1 MSSIG
6 RLAMSMI
13 SGSNENTLTLANL
26 NFNFSLYKVEAP
38 KEYLGLGN
46 ALSHSRRESAESG
59 SSHRTARKLGALF
72 EQLVPKTEELFKAY
86 GTRVSEISVSQSNT
100 NSNGSHGAFHEHL
113 GVDGT
118 TIWAAATSGKSA
130 IGMNLLAC
138 MLAELWDADE
148 ATSIWVELVAARRQ
162 EIRSNCDGTEPS
174 HFAPLAAAAED
185 ISRVELR
192 EWDASARAWREVARA
207 ARVRQNKQL
216 ELVVH
221 NVPVPVDRET
231 KAYQSVMRAWKT
243 AMTLAEDLIR
253 GMPQRVQSGA
263 ILLALLAWSIYPD
276 MDVFGGA
283 ETKTIRQHDEL
294 VTPGG
299 KLTIG
304 LESADPESQD
314 GVHWSL
320 YLEHLRFYGD
330 PVLRQRTAGSDT
342 TKVSF
347 HDFKYAVLGSFLSS
361 WRVPRSGI
369 HSAAALLVT
378 LWDWLLLSLDNEDV
392 VKRSGMADSLVYEW
406 KVHFSCKENWLK
418 LLVDA
423 ARDLVKD
430 QEACDEM
437 TLKLVETGL
446 RKGRYFLCEEIYH
459 PAPAFGLLDIGMIL
473 DLFEYGPDK
482 IDLLRQ
488 IAERRRLPADRAI
501 IRYLDDTSTDY
512 EYMTVFPE
520 KFEAQ
525 DGESLGSY
533 YHIRWVSQNWKDL
546 RHTYCRCF
554 SSCTAECT
562 CKKAGQPCHRRC
574 HEASRTSCGNNQQ
587 SQDQKPS
594 IPMPD
599 ERELVQEYH
608 NDSILHRKDRPGF
621 SWLHA
626 PVQLRKPGILPP
638 DERTDSRTLQFE
650 FCIGNPYQ
658 CGIFIAK
665 ESEEPALESNTMT
678 EFLTMSDLT
687 EILKEH
693 KFDAAR
699 LLRRLDISDFGL
711 KSPRENMGETSY
723 WGYNSE
729 TPSTPTYSSE
739 EESIDLRGRA
749 LYISSLKAIGS
760 AAEVYKPLEGA
771 SVSLRVLQRTLG
783 KSKWIRKATDHYF
796 KIPSG
801 HWESFSPFKMDRGS
815 TFSCI
820 SMFET
825 GTLDLSSLFLTNVMA
840 ISSGNSILTLA
851 ALLCD
856 PSNEPLEHEM
866 RHLSGNVGK
875 AGVAMLIP
883 PAEPRALKDDFGDW
897 KVINHE
903 PYDGEC
909 RDSFGGTTMHLSFSG
924 YEQAIVPLKTH
935 GAQDFGAQDF
945 GAFYLESVVSVFDRR
960 KWIAD
965 LDIMSGLA
973 HGGFRRFTYSTLCNH
988 DREMKLPPFA
998 AASIDKWEELLDRPD
1013 ETGIVRGFQN
1023 SIARLAATCVSIR
1036 RKHPTIVLSG
1046 ETCWE
1051 CLLEELKDQNRDIS
1065 KLILIQ

>member
-6 RLAMSMI
+6 RLAMSLI

-72 EQLVPKTEELFKAY
+72 EQLVPKTEELIRAY
-86 GTRVSEISVSQSNT
+86 GTRVSEISVSQPNT
-100 NSNGSHGAFHEHL
+100 NSHGSHGAFREHL

-118 TIWAAATSGKSA
+118 TIWAAATSGESA

-192 EWDASARAWREVARA
+192 EWDASARAWRQIARA
-207 ARVRQNKQL
+207 ARMRQHKQL

-221 NVPVPVDRET
+221 NVPVLVDKET

-243 AMTLAEDLIR
+243 AMTLAEDLIK
-253 GMPQRVQSGA
+253 GMPHRVQSGA

-283 ETKTIRQHDEL
+283 EIKTIHQHDEL
-294 VTPGG
+294 VSPGG

-347 HDFKYAVLGSFLSS
+347 HDFKYTVLGSFLSS
-361 WRVPRSGI
+361 WRIPRSEI
-369 HSAAALLVT
+369 LSAAALLVT
-378 LWDWLLLSLDNEDV
+378 FWDWLVLSLDNEDV
-392 VKRSGMADSLVYEW
+392 VKSFEITDSIGYGRKVQGYEC
-406 KVHFSCKENWLK
+406 KANFSCKENWLK
-418 LLVDA
+418 LLADA

-430 QEACDEM
+430 QESCDQM

-446 RKGRYFLCEEIYH
+446 RKGRPFLCDEMYL
-459 PAPAFGLLDIGMIL
+459 PAPAFGLLDIRMIL
-473 DLFEYGPDK
+473 DLLEFGPDK
-482 IDLLRQ
+482 IDLLRR
-488 IAERRRLPADRAI
+488 IAERKRLPADRVI
-501 IRYLDDTSTDY
+501 IQYLDDTSTNY

-525 DGESLGSY
+525 DGESL
-533 YHIRWVSQNWKDL
+533 
-546 RHTYCRCF
+546 
-554 SSCTAECT
+554 ECT

-587 SQDQKPS
+587 SQDQS
-594 IPMPD
+594 QSNPMPD

-608 NDSILHRKDRPGF
+608 NDSMMHTKDRLAF
-621 SWLHA
+621 SWLNA
-626 PVQLRKPGILPP
+626 PIQLRKLGTLPP
-638 DERTDSRTLQFE
+638 DEQADSRTLQFE
-650 FCIGNPYQ
+650 FCIGNPQ
-658 CGIFIAK
+658 TGAIFIVK
-665 ESEEPALESNTMT
+665 ESEQPARKFDTRKGLPS
-678 EFLTMSDLT
+678 MSDLT
-687 EILKEH
+687 EILKDR

-699 LLRRLDISDFGL
+699 LLRRLHVSNFGL
-711 KSPRENMGETSY
+711 ELPRKSKHKMIYS
-723 WGYNSE
+723 GYNGDTDSH
-729 TPSTPTYSSE
+729 SSE
-739 EESIDLRGRA
+739 DESIHWHLDA
-749 LYISSLKAIGS
+749 KEAYISSLKAIAS

-783 KSKWIRKATDHYF
+783 KSKWTQTAAYHYLTHL
-796 KIPSG
+796 SG
-801 HWESFSPFKMDRGS
+801 RWEFFSPFKLDRSS
-815 TFSCI
+815 TLSCI
-820 SMFET
+820 LMFET
-825 GTLDLSSLFLTNVMA
+825 GTLDLSSKLLTNVMA

-856 PSNEPLEHEM
+856 PYNEPLEHEM

-883 PAEPRALKDDFGDW
+883 PAEPRAFKDDFGDW

-909 RDSFGGTTMHLSFSG
+909 QDSFGGTTMHLSLTG
-924 YEQAIVPLKTH
+924 YEQAIVQSQKH
-935 GAQDFGAQDF
+935 GAQDFGV
-945 GAFYLESVVSVFDRR
+945 FYLESVVSVFDRS
-960 KWIAD
+960 KWVAD

-973 HGGFRRFTYSTLCNH
+973 HDGFRRFTHGTTCDH
-988 DREMKLPPFA
+988 AREMKVPSFA

-1013 ETGIVRGFQN
+1013 ETGVVRGFQN
-1023 SIARLAATCVSIR
+1023 SIARLAATCVSIQR
-1036 RKHPTIVLSG
+1036 NHPTIVLSG

-1051 CLLEELKDQNRDIS
+1051 CLLEEIKSQHKDIS

>member
-6 RLAMSMI
+6 RLAMSLI

-86 GTRVSEISVSQSNT
+86 GTRVSEISVSQPKT
-100 NSNGSHGAFHEHL
+100 NNNGSHGAFHEHL

-148 ATSIWVELVAARRQ
+148 ATSIWVELVAVRRQ

-192 EWDASARAWREVARA
+192 EWDASARAWRDIARA
-207 ARVRQNKQL
+207 ARGLQHKQL

-221 NVPVPVDRET
+221 NVPVLVDKET
-231 KAYQSVMRAWKT
+231 KAYQSVMRALKT
-243 AMTLAEDLIR
+243 AMTLADNLIK
-253 GMPQRVQSGA
+253 GMPHRVQSGA

-283 ETKTIRQHDEL
+283 QPKTIRQHDEL
-294 VTPGG
+294 ISPGG

-304 LESADPESQD
+304 LESADPENQD

-342 TKVSF
+342 SKVSF

-361 WRVPRSGI
+361 WRVSRSNI
-369 HSAAALLVT
+369 LSAAALLVT
-378 LWDWLLLSLDNEDV
+378 FWDWLVLSLDNEDV
-392 VKRSGMADSLVYEW
+392 VKRSGIKGRLPSSEYQW
-406 KVHFSCKENWLK
+406 KAHFSCKENWLK
-418 LLVDA
+418 LLADA
-423 ARDLVKD
+423 ARDLMKD
-430 QEACDEM
+430 QESGVEM

-446 RKGRYFLCEEIYH
+446 RKGQSFLCKGDYR
-459 PAPAFGLLDIGMIL
+459 PAPAFGLLEIFTFL
-473 DLFEYGPDK
+473 DLLEHGPDK
-482 IDLLRQ
+482 IDLIRR
-488 IAERRRLPADRAI
+488 IAERRRLPADRTI

-525 DGESLGSY
+525 DGDSLGSY
-533 YHIRWVSQNWKDL
+533 YHIRWVSQNWKES
-546 RHTYCRCF
+546 RQTYCRCF

-562 CKKAGQPCHRRC
+562 CQKAGQPCHRRC
-574 HEASRTSCGNNQQ
+574 HEASRTSCANNQQ
-587 SQDQKPS
+587 NQDQNPS
-594 IPMPD
+594 TPMPD

-608 NDSILHRKDRPGF
+608 TDSILHRKDHQGF

-626 PVQLRKPGILPP
+626 PIQLRKPGTLPP
-638 DERTDSRTLQFE
+638 DERTDSSTLQFE
-650 FCIGNPYQ
+650 FCMGNSQ
-658 CGIFIAK
+658 KCGIFIVK
-665 ESEEPALESNTMT
+665 ESEGPALESNTMAD
-678 EFLTMSDLT
+678 FLAMSDLT

-693 KFDAAR
+693 RFDAAQ
-699 LLRRLDISDFGL
+699 LLRRLENSDFGL
-711 KSPRENMGETSY
+711 KSPKENEC
-723 WGYNSE
+723 E
-729 TPSTPTYSSE
+729 TPTKEGSYYQDARE
-739 EESIDLRGRA
+739 V
-749 LYISSLKAIGS
+749 YISSLKAIGS

-771 SVSLRVLQRTLG
+771 SISLRVLQRTL
-783 KSKWIRKATDHYF
+783 S
-796 KIPSG
+796 
-801 HWESFSPFKMDRGS
+801 ESVWTQRAAIYNFPHHFRWGLFSPFELDRS
-815 TFSCI
+815 CTLSCI
-820 SMFET
+820 LMFET
-825 GTLDLSSLFLTNVMA
+825 GTLDISPELLMNVMA
-840 ISSGNSILTLA
+840 ISSGNSIFTLA

-856 PSNEPLEHEM
+856 PSNKPLKHEM
-866 RHLSGNVGK
+866 RHLSGNVGRP
-875 AGVAMLIP
+875 GVAMLIP
-883 PAEPRALKDDFGDW
+883 PAELRAMKDDFGDW

-924 YEQAIVPLKTH
+924 YEQAIVPSGTH
-935 GAQDFGAQDF
+935 GAQDF
-945 GAFYLESVVSVFDRR
+945 GAFYLESIVSVFDRS

-965 LDIMSGLA
+965 LNIMSSLERQSLMRLT
-973 HGGFRRFTYSTLCNH
+973 HGTSCNH
-988 DREMKLPPFA
+988 AREIKRPRFA
-998 AASIDKWEELLDRPD
+998 AASIDKWEELLDPPD
-1013 ETGIVRGFQN
+1013 EIGIVRGFQN
-1023 SIARLAATCVSIR
+1023 SIARLTATCVSIQR
-1036 RKHPTIVLSG
+1036 YYPTIVLSG
-1046 ETCWE
+1046 ELCWE
-1051 CLLEELKDQNRDIS
+1051 CVFEKLKSQHIDTS
-1065 KLILIQ
+1065 KFILIQ